1 MPVSWLPVISDYTKD
16 AEKPLKATAVSAI
29 AYTIASLWMYFI
41 GIEIVGM
48 GTTDV
53 SQAILIAGLG
63 IPGVIILV
71 LSTVTTNFLATNS
84 AGESTKAIFN
94 QFDPKITGIVVSIL
108 SAILAISG
116 IMNHYIN
123 FLYLITS
130 VFAPMAAVLLVS
142 FYLCKKDNDTKTWYW
157 NIFSW
162 LIGFIVY
169 QITVNLDSIFLGP
182 TLLAVIASAALTYL
196 WILLKK

>member
-1 MPVSWLPVISDYTKD
+1 L
-16 AEKPLKATAVSAI
+16 
-29 AYTIASLWMYFI
+29 
-41 GIEIVGM
+41 
-48 GTTDV
+48 GTLDV
-53 SQAILIAGLG
+53 SQAILISGLG

-84 AGESTKAIFN
+84 AGESSKAIFN
-94 QFDPKITGIVVSIL
+94 RLDPKMTGVFVSIL

-142 FYLCKKDNDTKTWYW
+142 FYLGEGDNDAKTWYF
-157 NIFSW
+157 NIFAW
-162 LIGFIVY
+162 LAGFIVY
-169 QITVNLDSIFLGP
+169 QITVNMDSIFLGP
-182 TLLAVIASAALTYL
+182 TLLAVIVSASLAYI
-196 WILLKK
+196 WILVKKMNF

>member
-1 MPVSWLPVISDYTKD
+1 
-16 AEKPLKATAVSAI
+16 
-29 AYTIASLWMYFI
+29 MYFI